1 MIRSINHP
9 TFGIVGSR
17 ARVVEE
23 AYSIFLGTCKFF
35 REGNLPQTRLEVHVI
50 DQASGE
56 PLNDATIALDGT
68 LRLVTDPS
76 GKVFFRGFSPRMH
89 RLVVGA
95 NGYAEQEIT
104 VDTTHQE
111 RVVIELKQAL
121 GHAP

>member
-1 MIRSINHP
+1 M
-9 TFGIVGSR
+9 
-17 ARVVEE
+17 
-23 AYSIFLGTCKFF
+23 
-35 REGNLPQTRLEVHVI
+35 PQTRLEVYVI

-56 PLNDATIALDGT
+56 LLANATIALDGT

-76 GKVFFRGFSPRMH
+76 GKVIFRGFSPRVY